1 MDDSGGGDARD
12 DGGDDDGGDDDGGE
26 ARGGEAAMEGRN
38 ASRDAM

>member
-1 MDDSGGGDARD
+1 VDDSGGGDARD